1 MSKIR
6 IRKEVRDLLRETQ
19 DRGWRFDGYT
29 GSCHVKIRHVSGRFV
44 IISNTPSDYRSA
56 LNLQREMRRIERE
69 AGTQ

>member
-6 IRKEVRDLLRETQ
+6 IRKEVKDILRQ
-19 DRGWRFDGYT
+19 VADRGWVFDGYT
-29 GSCHVKIRHVSGRFV
+29 GSCHVRLRHSSGRFV
-44 IISNTPSDYRSA
+44 IISNTPSDYRSV